1 MQEVNY
7 YISKNLN
14 KYPKITKKFKGNFMQ
29 NASEQSAHMFIVN
42 PFGSLTSKLGVLFRT
57 HPSTSDRIAELQR
70 LEQEIK
76 RGM

>member
-1 MQEVNY
+1 
-7 YISKNLN
+7 
-14 KYPKITKKFKGNFMQ
+14 MQ

-70 LEQEIK
+70 LEQDIK